1 MDISDAVKECE
12 RRFENICFILDG
24 DAFYGDVIHK
34 KSKET
39 ECVCIRDR
47 MIFGKVVPNIT
58 SYRFILNR
66 IKANRI
72 ENINCVNVIEDI
84 LSIEK
89 LTKFNAKT
97 YILFQWEAMLDDI
110 WRLFVQGFLRKK
122 KGVEQ
127 IIVLKYCPDS
137 NTVKTDFE
145 SISIKGSYNAFV
157 DIVCKHKKISAE
169 NCGITPET
177 IDLLIDINSKKSK
190 ISDYIMSNFIDENDL
205 KNSCKKI
212 RSSPEFCKSGL
223 SEEVLFRLIYNAFMR
238 DKNEKVAKKLL
249 REWYR

>member
-1 MDISDAVKECE
+1 MDISDAFKECE
-12 RRFENICFILDG
+12 RRFENICFILEG
-24 DAFYGDVIHK
+24 DAFNGDVIHK
-34 KSKET
+34 KSKDT

-47 MIFGKVVPNIT
+47 MTFGKVVPNIT

-72 ENINCVNVIEDI
+72 GNINCVNVIEDI

-89 LTKFNAKT
+89 LTHLNAKT
-97 YILFQWEAMLDDI
+97 YILFQWEGMLDDI
-110 WRLFVQGFLRKK
+110 WRLFVQGFLEKK
-122 KGVEQ
+122 KGVGQ

-169 NCGITPET
+169 NYGITPKT
-177 IDLLIDINSKKSK
+177 IDLLIDINSRKSK
-190 ISDYIMSNFIDENDL
+190 ISDYIMSDFIDENDL

-212 RSSPEFCKSGL
+212 QGVSKFYKYGL
-223 SEEVLFRLIYNAFMR
+223 LEEDLFRLTYTAFMK
-238 DKNEKVAKKLL
+238 DKNEKAAKKLL